1 MNGRQ
6 LISCAIENALAS
18 PYIDQI
24 VVSSD
29 SEEILAFA
37 TQYDS
42 VLVLDRDSKLP
53 RTQLRSIQLS
63 LMRPF
68 VQKHYWT
75 LRLMW
80 L

>member
-68 VQKHYWT
+68 VQKHYWA